1 MQTWEYHSIFL
12 SATNEVREHFN
23 GKVNVEGAPEAR
35 DYLDNLG
42 RQGWELTSVAGFPG
56 TRVQRLFFKRS
67 APLI

>member
-23 GKVNVEGAPEAR
+23 GKVNVEGASAAR
-35 DYLDNLG
+35 DYLNNLG
-42 RQGWELTSVAGFPG
+42 RQGWELAAVG
-56 TRVQRLFFKRS
+56 TLSGGTQRLFFKRP